1 MIVGEIVT
9 DAFQTLGKA
18 PDGGPIEAE
27 QVQVGIS
34 KFNEVVSKLNLEN
47 FFLHTVTM
55 VEHPITEQKYRY
67 TIGIAPVGSPPA
79 DIVAP
84 RPANIQRMYF
94 SYSPD
99 SVCIDISLVAPAD
112 IYLYQVARNS
122 TSAPLWATYVPDY
135 PLGAIQ
141 FPYGLQV
148 GGSLQIVYS
157 KAIDEAA
164 SMATEIDI
172 PAEYK
177 AALTYSVALALAV
190 RYGDPEETVSR
201 VKALA
206 DLHVGAIKRNT
217 LRNTPFSV
225 RLDLLNNSRS
235 RSAKSI
241 WNLGTW

>member
-1 MIVGEIVT
+1 MIVGDVIT

-27 QVQVGIS
+27 QVQVGLD
-34 KFNEVVSKLNLEN
+34 KFNEVVSRLNLEN

-55 VEHPITEQKYRY
+55 IEHPITEQKYRY
-67 TIGIAPVGSPPA
+67 TIGVAAAGDPPA

-84 RPANIQRMYF
+84 RPANIQRLYY
-94 SYSPD
+94 SYSPN
-99 SVCIDISLVAPAD
+99 SVCMDINLVAPSD
-112 IYLYQVARNS
+112 IYLYQVARDS

-157 KAIDEAA
+157 KAIDEAV

-172 PAEYK
+172 PAEYR
-177 AALTYSVALALAV
+177 AALTYSVAMALAV
-190 RYGDPEETVSR
+190 RYGDPDESVSR
-201 VKALA
+201 VKALM
-206 DLHVGAIKRNT
+206 DIHVGAIKRNT
-217 LRNTPFSV
+217 MLNTPFSV
-225 RLDLLNNSRS
+225 RLDLLNNARS
-235 RSAKSI
+235 RSIRSI
-241 WNLGTW
+241 WNMGT